1 MTTRLEDELAAG
13 LREHAAGLHLD
24 RDVLAAARRRHRRRT
39 AVVRAASATG
49 TLGVAG
55 VVALAVGVAGNGP
68 RGPVPAPHATSPP
81 VTPTAPAG
89 VRLDVA
95 TVSARVTKALAET
108 RGLVLH
114 VDSRATLGGRTARS
128 HLWLDPVSRR
138 FRRDGDRL
146 PGGRSDELS
155 ETRDGEQ
162 LTTYV
167 DHDTRTWWRAV
178 VVDVGRSTE
187 EPAAARP
194 RDLSA
199 DGLREALRR
208 GEFVIVG
215 RERLGGRETVHL
227 RLTDRPDRH
236 GYDLWVDAGTFA
248 LVRKVRVDPEGTPL
262 RVQED
267 YEYLPR
273 TAAVLAGLELE
284 VPAGYRRVPPPS

>member
-13 LREHAAGLHLD
+13 LREHAAGLHLG

-39 AVVRAASATG
+39 AVVRAVSVTG

-55 VVALAVGVAGNGP
+55 VVAAAVAVTGSPGSVPGP
-68 RGPVPAPHATSPP
+68 RATSPL

-95 TVSARVTKALAET
+95 TVSARVSQALT
-108 RGLVLH
+108 DTGDLVLH

-128 HLWLDPVSRR
+128 HLWLDPVSDRLR
-138 FRRDGDRL
+138 KDGDRL
-146 PGGRSDELS
+146 PGAPRSDELW

-162 LTTYV
+162 VITHV
-167 DHDTRTWWRAV
+167 DHDDRTWWRDV
-178 VVDVGRSTE
+178 VVDVDRSAE
-187 EPAAARP
+187 EPAAGRP
-194 RDLSA
+194 RDLSV
-199 DGLREALRR
+199 DGLRAALRR
-208 GEFVIVG
+208 GEFVILG

-227 RLTDRPDRH
+227 RLSDRPERH

-248 LVRKVRVDPEGTPL
+248 LVRKVRVNADGTPL

-273 TAAVLAGLELE
+273 SAEVLAELELE
-284 VPAGYRRVPPPS
+284 VPAGYHRVPVPG